1 MTETDVLSLMN
12 ERVASSVPDEMNE
25 TVSILQE
32 CTLWTK
38 LDVCFG
44 DGMVISLCDHLSSFL
59 PAVAVKGEDL
69 FPGLPVVVST
79 T

>member
-44 DGMVISLCDHLSSFL
+44 DGMGVSLCAHLSSFL
-59 PAVAVKGEDL
+59 PALAVKGEDL
-69 FPGLPVVVST
+69 FPDLPVAIFST
-79 T
+79 